1 MLTLVQASRIV
12 RDCIR
17 VAVGFGGPIEGGDK
31 LKDVGIVDADAR
43 EALNDELVTNEEKGV
58 RSEGHR
64 LGPDDLIFT
73 IETRVFELRDEV
85 FEKAVPGTAFL
96 NALVGAGM
104 FGGSSKLAAAARKSA
119 GSKSGKAGDKGGQ
132 AAGKNMKAAKKAAAK
147 SAVKGGRRR

>member
-17 VAVGFGGPIEGGDK
+17 VAAGFTGPIEAGDK

-43 EALNDELVTNEEKGV
+43 DALNDEIVTNKSKGV
-58 RSEGHR
+58 PSEGHR
-64 LGPDDLIFT
+64 LGPDDLTFT
-73 IETRVFELRDEV
+73 TATRVFELRDEV

-104 FGGSSKLAAAARKSA
+104 FGGPSKRSVASAKKVGAKSKTTAKKKSSKSA
-119 GSKSGKAGDKGGQ
+119 KQKGRL
-132 AAGKNMKAAKKAAAK
+132 K
-147 SAVKGGRRR
+147 